1 MTQPISKFDILT
13 KEAGATMKR
22 IFVIFG
28 ILLSLFI
35 SCSDEESTEVNIR
48 IKNVSSE
55 NYQNVSV
62 LTFSLEN
69 LESGDLSEYR
79 QFERAYRIASVSL
92 EIDGENFDLQ
102 IIDFV
107 GEEPLESGNYTY
119 EIGLNQNGDSLTFDL
134 VKE

>member
-1 MTQPISKFDILT
+1 MSKFDILI
-13 KEAGATMKR
+13 KRATMKR
-22 IFVIFG
+22 IFLIFG

-35 SCSDEESTEVNIR
+35 SCSDEENTEANIR
-48 IKNVSSE
+48 IKNTSSE

-79 QFERAYRIASVSL
+79 QFERAYRIAMVSL

>member
-1 MTQPISKFDILT
+1 
-13 KEAGATMKR
+13 MKR
-22 IFVIFG
+22 IFLIFG
-28 ILLSLFI
+28 ILFSLFI
-35 SCSDEESTEVNIR
+35 FFTSCSDEESTEANIR

-55 NYQNVSV
+55 NYQNVSI

-79 QFERAYRIASVSL
+79 QFDRAYRIASVSL

-102 IIDFV
+102 VIDFV